1 MVKRYLT
8 DKDWMNYKKVLNDF
22 FNNDIGLQ
30 PIIWLKHQDIPPE
43 FGEDSNTF
51 TKVETNGL
59 LHYNYIKLWPYN
71 QPNTTG
77 SENNMYFAMYL
88 SKSSLREQ
96 GHLINEYIDLNPEQD
111 RFIINNQVYKPS
123 GDSDLA
129 QSKDEPLWVFIIL
142 IRVDKEESSKL
153 IKQYT

>member
-8 DKDWMNYKKVLNDF
+8 DKDWMNYKNVLNDF

-43 FGEDSNTF
+43 FGEDVNSYI
-51 TKVETNGL
+51 KVEINGL

-71 QPNTTG
+71 QPNVTG
-77 SENNMYFAMYL
+77 SDNNMYFAMYL